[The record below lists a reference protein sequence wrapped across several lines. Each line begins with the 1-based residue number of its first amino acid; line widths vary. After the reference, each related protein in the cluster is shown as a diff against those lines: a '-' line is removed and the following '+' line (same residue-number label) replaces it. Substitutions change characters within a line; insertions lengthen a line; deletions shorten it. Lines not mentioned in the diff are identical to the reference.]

1 MMDLFNAVFVMAQY
15 CRDPKVASAH
25 STLQRKRNTGIT
37 PMILP
42 GTSIWL
48 YAVLCKYTS
57 QLNAI
62 LSIFIVT
69 LFIFFYDCEKYS
81 L

>member
-25 STLQRKRNTGIT
+25 STLRNTGIT

-57 QLNAI
+57 QLNDT

-69 LFIFFYDCEKYS
+69 LFIFF